1 MGELQVQE
9 IEAID
14 DYDSSGIAWPWV
26 AIAGACLLLV
36 ALLQIEGAALSCLI
50 LVASFLLSRYHPYSQ
65 ETAALKASIVL
76 SREDIEDTLR
86 KYEDFLYKND
96 TESIADRTLHRPALA
111 DENCTDP
118 DISSFHFLAST
129 SRRFVP
135 RLNDRLSRNLSIQ
148 QLESLLKPCLVE
160 LHSDSQYLVNAM
172 GRGWIWGWAKKG
184 WKGANKQ
191 PVKNPD
197 LWKRMLRAIKPHRV
211 EWVWVKGHVG
221 TELNE
226 RCDELATRAA
236 DGLAG
241 PLLVDA
247 GFTE

>member
-1 MGELQVQE
+1 M
-9 IEAID
+9 
-14 DYDSSGIAWPWV
+14 
-26 AIAGACLLLV
+26 
-36 ALLQIEGAALSCLI
+36 
-50 LVASFLLSRYHPYSQ
+50 ASFDDFAAAHHDAVADVPDLPHVVVWTDGSSRGNPGPGGYGAVLLF
-65 ETAALKASIVL
+65 TDATGA
-76 SREDIEDTLR
+76 
-86 KYEDFLYKND
+86 
-96 TESIADRTLHRPALA
+96 LHRKELSAGYTRTTNNRMEILA
-111 DENCTDP
+111 A
-118 DISSFHFLAST
+118 IVA
-129 SRRFVP
+129 
-135 RLNDRLSRNLSIQ
+135 
-148 QLESLLKPCLVE
+148 LESLLKPCSVE

-197 LWKRMLRAIKPHRV
+197 LWKRMLHAIKPHRV

>member
-1 MGELQVQE
+1 VGELQVQE

-129 SRRFVP
+129 AVGVAAQTHRCAGARA
-135 RLNDRLSRNLSIQ
+135 Q
-148 QLESLLKPCLVE
+148 GGLVTGATICPASGEE
-160 LHSDSQYLVNAM
+160 LP
-172 GRGWIWGWAKKG
+172 G
-184 WKGANKQ
+184 
-191 PVKNPD
+191 
-197 LWKRMLRAIKPHRV
+197 
-211 EWVWVKGHVG
+211 
-221 TELNE
+221 
-226 RCDELATRAA
+226 
-236 DGLAG
+236 
-241 PLLVDA
+241 
-247 GFTE
+247 

>member
-86 KYEDFLYKND
+86 KYEDFLYK
-96 TESIADRTLHRPALA
+96 TI
-111 DENCTDP
+111 
-118 DISSFHFLAST
+118 
-129 SRRFVP
+129 
-135 RLNDRLSRNLSIQ
+135 RNL
-148 QLESLLKPCLVE
+148 
-160 LHSDSQYLVNAM
+160 
-172 GRGWIWGWAKKG
+172 
-184 WKGANKQ
+184 
-191 PVKNPD
+191 
-197 LWKRMLRAIKPHRV
+197 LRIAHYTGQHWPMRTVPIPIFLRFIF
-211 EWVWVKGHVG
+211 W
-221 TELNE
+221 
-226 RCDELATRAA
+226 RALP
-236 DGLAG
+236 DGLCLGSTIGSVETSASSSWSRCSNSPMCG
-241 PLLVDA
+241 R
-247 GFTE
+247 

>member
-86 KYEDFLYKND
+86 KYEDFFIQKRYGIYCGSH
-96 TESIADRTLHRPALA
+96 TTPASI
-111 DENCTDP
+111 
-118 DISSFHFLAST
+118 
-129 SRRFVP
+129 
-135 RLNDRLSRNLSIQ
+135 
-148 QLESLLKPCLVE
+148 
-160 LHSDSQYLVNAM
+160 
-172 GRGWIWGWAKKG
+172 GR
-184 WKGANKQ
+184 
-191 PVKNPD
+191 
-197 LWKRMLRAIKPHRV
+197 
-211 EWVWVKGHVG
+211 
-221 TELNE
+221 
-226 RCDELATRAA
+226 
-236 DGLAG
+236 
-241 PLLVDA
+241 
-247 GFTE
+247 

>member
-50 LVASFLLSRYHPYSQ
+50 LVESFLLSRYHPYSQ

-148 QLESLLKPCLVE
+148 QLESLLKLTDVRALE
-160 LHSDSQYLVNAM
+160 LKEAWLQARQSAQRL
-172 GRGWIWGWAKKG
+172 G
-184 WKGANKQ
+184 
-191 PVKNPD
+191 KNYQ
-197 LWKRMLRAIKPHRV
+197 AS
-211 EWVWVKGHVG
+211 
-221 TELNE
+221 
-226 RCDELATRAA
+226 
-236 DGLAG
+236 
-241 PLLVDA
+241 
-247 GFTE
+247 